1 MLTLRGKRWIYD
13 IGGKRV
19 SVENAWS
26 WTGWAQERVV
36 IDGVAVRAA
45 GAMLTTERSFTI
57 PVDETRL
64 NAPLHVALY
73 SRLFGVDCIVSYG
86 DAVLD
91 PADVQFGS
99 WRDRKGG
106 WPPAELSGSAG
117 AAPPLQP
124 RRP

>member
-1 MLTLRGKRWIYD
+1 MLTLRGKRWLYD

-36 IDGVAVRAA
+36 IDGVSVRTA
-45 GAMLTTERSFTI
+45 GGELTTRRSFTI

-64 NAPLHVALY
+64 NAPLHITLS
-73 SRLFGVDCIVSYG
+73 SRLFAIACVVSYG
-86 DAVLD
+86 DERIEPTD
-91 PADVQFGS
+91 IQFGN

-106 WPPAELSGSAG
+106 WPPAELSGAAGTQSAIG
-117 AAPPLQP
+117 A
-124 RRP
+124 